1 MVSPDVTE
9 AVERATTALAALAPG
24 GLLAFARV
32 AGLCAT
38 APVIGDG
45 DVPPSLRFGLALVLG
60 AALAPLR
67 GAVELS
73 VSALAVELAL
83 GLIAGTAAR
92 FALAAVET
100 AGQLIG
106 ISLGLGF
113 AEQYDPR
120 HGEAAGIVQVLAR
133 TVAALAFVGAGG
145 LAAMV
150 RAAATPADL
159 TALPGGAAAALAL
172 ATSAATWGLGLAAPI
187 VLAALLGNLALAL
200 AHRAA
205 AALNL
210 FAVGLAASLLVGGLA
225 LLATSAQLAAGMRA
239 AAGRAVD
246 ALTDVAAL
254 DAPRGTP

>member
-1 MVSPDVTE
+1 MRH
-9 AVERATTALAALAPG
+9 RA
-24 GLLAFARV
+24 
-32 AGLCAT
+32 
-38 APVIGDG
+38 GD
-45 DVPPSLRFGLALVLG
+45 RRWRR

-67 GAVELS
+67 AETELTF
-73 VSALAVELAL
+73 AAICVELAS
-83 GLIAGTAAR
+83 GLVAGATAR

-133 TVAALAFVGAGG
+133 TVAALAFLGAGG
-145 LAAMV
+145 LDALV
-150 RAAATPADL
+150 RAAATPADVA
-159 TALPGGAAAALAL
+159 ALPGAAAAAIAIAAS
-172 ATSAATWGLGLAAPI
+172 ATTWGLGLAAPI

-210 FAVGLAASLLVGGLA
+210 FAVGLSTSLLVGGLA
-225 LLATSAQLAAGMRA
+225 LLATWSQLGAGMGDA
-239 AAGRAVD
+239 AVRAVRAPATESHDPTGD
-246 ALTDVAAL
+246 ADLPHRGVA
-254 DAPRGTP
+254 P

>member
-1 MVSPDVTE
+1 MSDVVSS
-9 AVERATTALAALAPG
+9 LIALAPG
-24 GLLAFARV
+24 GLLAFARL

-45 DVPPSLRFGLALVLG
+45 DVPRSLRLGLALVLA

-67 GAVELS
+67 AEAELS
-73 VSALAVELAL
+73 VASLAAELAL
-83 GLIAGTAAR
+83 GLIAGTTAR
-92 FALAAVET
+92 FALAAVEI

-120 HGEAAGIVQVLAR
+120 HGEAAGIMQVLAR
-133 TVAALAFVGAGG
+133 TVAALAFLGAGG
-145 LAAMV
+145 LAALV
-150 RAAATPADL
+150 RAAAAPADL
-159 TALPGGAAAALAL
+159 SLLPGAATAALAL
-172 ATSAATWGLGLAAPI
+172 AASAATWGLGLAAPI

-210 FAVGLAASLLVGGLA
+210 FAVGLSASLLIGGLA

-239 AAGRAVD
+239 TAVRAVD
-246 ALTDVAAL
+246 ALSFAA
-254 DAPRGTP
+254 DQGAAP